1 MKQKSSIPINQEE
14 INVYLKDVRKLKV
27 MTPERERVLAD
38 KMLSG
43 KISLKEKEEINTDLW
58 TEWLLLMVEKC
69 LLVVEQKEDIN

>member
-27 MTPERERVLAD
+27 MAPERERVLAD

-43 KISLKEKEEINTDLW
+43 KISLK
-58 TEWLLLMVEKC
+58 
-69 LLVVEQKEDIN
+69 